1 MDSRLLVYAIL
12 ESDSAAIH
20 FEVSGQISSLCSPPG
35 HHSGIR
41 NLGTV
46 PVRGGGGGG
55 GQGGRGQGTGEEARI
70 HNSQFYENFKQT
82 WVERPGGAEG
92 QGAFGIQ
99 VPGREEVPW
108 HSLKWDAT
116 PKTTGGA
123 GEKKVQWVKSGC
135 TSLWTRF

>member
-1 MDSRLLVYAIL
+1 MDSRLLMYAIL

-20 FEVSGQISSLCSPPG
+20 FEVSGQKTSSCSPPG

-46 PVRGGGGGG
+46 PGWGAGAGGGGGNPHP
-55 GQGGRGQGTGEEARI
+55 QLP
-70 HNSQFYENFKQT
+70 
-82 WVERPGGAEG
+82 VERPGSAEG

-99 VPGREEVPW
+99 VPGQGGGDVAQ
-108 HSLKWDAT
+108 LKWDAT
-116 PKTTGGA
+116 PQTTGGA
-123 GEKKVQWVKSGC
+123 GEKAQWVKSGC